1 MYFAE
6 QESKEAQTK
15 QTSVAEALRIKT
27 KFKGISNKTGYFFIY
42 YVFFSSYSCK

>member
-27 KFKGISNKTGYFFIY
+27 KFKGNLNINNYRWMTK
-42 YVFFSSYSCK
+42 